1 MSKGY
6 TINTEEKDKRQSAV
20 LVGLNCQLLG
30 EDDASYE
37 TLDELEELLT
47 TAGGICV
54 GKILQSRPSPD
65 TRTLIGA
72 GKLMEIAEIAKTNDS
87 DMLIFD
93 NELSPSQFK
102 AIEADTGLTVL
113 DRSGLIL
120 DIFASRARS
129 AEGKLQVELAQ
140 YKYLLPRLSGLG
152 NQLSRL
158 GGGIGTRGPGE
169 TKLESDRRHIRR
181 RISRLEAELADL
193 RKVRTRQRN
202 RRKSLEIP
210 LVSIVGYTNTGKSTL
225 LNTLTGSAI
234 EANDRLFDTLDTTIR
249 KLKVSDTLEVLLSDT
264 VGFIH
269 KLPHNLIEAFKAT
282 LEELEYADLL
292 LHVIDISNPAWKDQ
306 AEVTEK
312 LIFELA
318 GEDVKVINLFN
329 KCDKTYIETK
339 PSGRDTVLISAKTG
353 EGIED
358 LLKAIEELL
367 DNGTRKAKFL
377 FPYSESGR
385 LDILYRDAKV
395 LCVDYKDEGIN
406 VSAVCDKRTLGWAKE
421 YLYIET
427 SDEEE

>member
-1 MSKGY
+1 
-6 TINTEEKDKRQSAV
+6 
-20 LVGLNCQLLG
+20 
-30 EDDASYE
+30 
-37 TLDELEELLT
+37 
-47 TAGGICV
+47 
-54 GKILQSRPSPD
+54 
-65 TRTLIGA
+65 
-72 GKLMEIAEIAKTNDS
+72 
-87 DMLIFD
+87 
-93 NELSPSQFK
+93 
-102 AIEADTGLTVL
+102 GLTVL